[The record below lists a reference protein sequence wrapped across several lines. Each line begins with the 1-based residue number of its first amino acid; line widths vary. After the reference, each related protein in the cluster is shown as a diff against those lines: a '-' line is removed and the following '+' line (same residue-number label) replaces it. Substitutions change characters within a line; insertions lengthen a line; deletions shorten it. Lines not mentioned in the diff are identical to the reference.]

1 MKRHLTLWYIYLRYI
16 YMRGTYL
23 QDISYNRNFVDLKIW
38 KGIRLCGL
46 RLHKYEWNV
55 WRLRGGWPVF
65 DLQGALQGRFTIDLA
80 DIFCLL
86 VFFCKISCPSDFH
99 CYTSS
104 SHRHGHVNL
113 SSIYNPLCL
122 FINTDKLVLG
132 HVESHVFNYVSN
144 LCAINQAPTGLRRK
158 TTVEV

>member
-1 MKRHLTLWYIYLRYI
+1 MACDYINMREMSDACGVVDPHSTCKALFRVGSLLILQI
-16 YMRGTYL
+16 Y
-23 QDISYNRNFVDLKIW
+23 SAW
-38 KGIRLCGL
+38 WC
-46 RLHKYEWNV
+46 
-55 WRLRGGWPVF
+55 
-65 DLQGALQGRFTIDLA
+65 
-80 DIFCLL
+80 
-86 VFFCKISCPSDFH
+86 FFCKISYPSDFH

-113 SSIYNPLCL
+113 SSIYNPFFL

-132 HVESHVFNYVSN
+132 HDEYHVFNYVSN